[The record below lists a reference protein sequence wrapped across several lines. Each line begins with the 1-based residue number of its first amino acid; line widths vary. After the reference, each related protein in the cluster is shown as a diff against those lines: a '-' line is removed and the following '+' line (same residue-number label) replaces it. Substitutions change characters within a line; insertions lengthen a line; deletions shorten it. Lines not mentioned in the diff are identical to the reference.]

1 MTGHDV
7 RAPFGSTRLG
17 RGSSVRLLPWSTSEG
32 KPCYLVTDDGD
43 GHLSRIAD
51 VREST
56 QLDMADQLLAHAR
69 ALLSEPKAG
78 ARELRFVAAR
88 LVESLHDTLRVARS
102 RGERLPSVVEPLDRH
117 EGDPDRRDD
126 ERPGEGR

>member
-7 RAPFGSTRLG
+7 RAPFGSTRVG
-17 RGSSVRLLPWSTSEG
+17 RGSSVRLLPWSTPEG

-43 GHLSRIAD
+43 GYLSRIAD

-56 QLDMADQLLAHAR
+56 QLDMADQLLGHAR

-102 RGERLPSVVEPLDRH
+102 RGERLPSRAEPLDRH
-117 EGDPDRRDD
+117 ESNPDRRDD